1 MFDSLIETA
10 QATISDSEYNARYDG
25 TYRLNSVG
33 VSIPARVRAL
43 EMNVN
48 WDRLTVDSMAE
59 VLTVEGF
66 EGADTDTE
74 LLRGVWDVWQR
85 SDMRSRSHL
94 AHTEALTQGV
104 AYAIVGQDTSGRVVT
119 TIHPKDGFA
128 VSHDSSGAIVEAVRT
143 FSEKNADEDV
153 HYATYYTEQSIE
165 DYVSDDGTTWRRL
178 RKRPSIGLVPV
189 IPVVNKTRLSDRTGR
204 SEIDL
209 VKSYSDAASRSATL
223 LQLATELMSM
233 PQRYIL
239 GASFDDFK
247 NQAGDIKTAAEVYL
261 GSFLMSSTP
270 DAKAGQFEGANL
282 EQIVSVLKYWAEC
295 VSAMTGIPASMLGL
309 STGHPSSAEAMR
321 AAKERMI
328 SRGELKQ
335 GVFGDAWEQWARV
348 VIALQGGSLDGTDT
362 LSTVWRDIAVPSNSA
377 KAAHLLQAH
386 AQGVISA
393 HTARDGLPLTPEQRA
408 REDKNDIEAEEF
420 GLLSPIREVAA

>member
-66 EGADTDTE
+66 EGADTDTD

-143 FSEKNADEDV
+143 FS
-153 HYATYYTEQSIE
+153 
-165 DYVSDDGTTWRRL
+165 
-178 RKRPSIGLVPV
+178 
-189 IPVVNKTRLSDRTGR
+189 
-204 SEIDL
+204 
-209 VKSYSDAASRSATL
+209 
-223 LQLATELMSM
+223 
-233 PQRYIL
+233 
-239 GASFDDFK
+239 
-247 NQAGDIKTAAEVYL
+247 
-261 GSFLMSSTP
+261 
-270 DAKAGQFEGANL
+270 
-282 EQIVSVLKYWAEC
+282 
-295 VSAMTGIPASMLGL
+295 
-309 STGHPSSAEAMR
+309 
-321 AAKERMI
+321 
-328 SRGELKQ
+328 
-335 GVFGDAWEQWARV
+335 
-348 VIALQGGSLDGTDT
+348 
-362 LSTVWRDIAVPSNSA
+362 
-377 KAAHLLQAH
+377 
-386 AQGVISA
+386 
-393 HTARDGLPLTPEQRA
+393 
-408 REDKNDIEAEEF
+408 
-420 GLLSPIREVAA
+420 